1 MKQRVAR
8 ALLVLSALSRA
19 AAAQRQVSQ
28 VRDRFADLP
37 EARLDSL
44 YGPLLYLMHPDE
56 RGVYPALSVSGKRDY
71 LRRFWARRDPSPTT
85 PQNEVEDGFYA
96 RVSEAN
102 RRFHEG
108 GAGAIP
114 GWRTDRGR
122 IFISYGPPDDVL
134 SRPQPGPTLPYEVWK
149 YTRGR
154 GRTVRK
160 FCFVDL
166 TRFGNYVLVYAADA
180 AEASQPSWRQLL
192 GREAYE
198 QVLRF

>member
-1 MKQRVAR
+1 
-8 ALLVLSALSRA
+8 
-19 AAAQRQVSQ
+19 
-28 VRDRFADLP
+28 
-37 EARLDSL
+37 RLCPMPQ
-44 YGPLLYLMHPDE
+44 GE
-56 RGVYPALSVSGKRDY
+56 RGVHPALWVCGRGRY
-71 LRRFWARRDPSPTT
+71 LRPFWARGEPSPA
-85 PQNEVEDGFYA
+85 PPPNEVEDGFYA
-96 RVSEAN
+96 GGAEAN

-134 SRPQPGPTLPYEVWK
+134 SRPQLGPTLPYEVWK

-198 QVLRF
+198 QVL

>member
-8 ALLVLSALSRA
+8 ALLVLSALSRV
-19 AAAQRQVSQ
+19 AAAQRQVAQ

-56 RGVYPALSVSGKRDY
+56 RGIYSGLSVSGKRDY

-85 PQNEVEDGFYA
+85 PQNELEEEFYI
-96 RVSEAN
+96 RVREAN

-108 GAGAIP
+108 GAAPIP

-122 IFISYGPPDDVL
+122 IFIRYGPPDDVL

-154 GRTVRK
+154 VRK

-166 TRFGNYVLVYAADA
+166 TRFGNYVLVYADDA

>member
-1 MKQRVAR
+1 MKHRVAR
-8 ALLVLSALSRA
+8 VLLALSALSPA
-19 AAAQRQVSQ
+19 AAAQRHSTP

-44 YGPLLYLMHPDE
+44 YGPLVYLMQAEE
-56 RGVYPALSVSGKRDY
+56 RGIYPGLTVSGKRDY
-71 LRRFWARRDPSPTT
+71 LRRFWVRRDPSPTT
-85 PQNEVEDGFYA
+85 PQNELEEEFYV
-96 RVSEAN
+96 RVGEAN

-108 GAGAIP
+108 GAAQIP

-122 IFISYGPPDDVL
+122 IFIKYGLPDEVL

-149 YTRGR
+149 YTRGKSH
-154 GRTVRK
+154 K

-180 AEASQPSWRQLL
+180 AEPSQPSWRELL